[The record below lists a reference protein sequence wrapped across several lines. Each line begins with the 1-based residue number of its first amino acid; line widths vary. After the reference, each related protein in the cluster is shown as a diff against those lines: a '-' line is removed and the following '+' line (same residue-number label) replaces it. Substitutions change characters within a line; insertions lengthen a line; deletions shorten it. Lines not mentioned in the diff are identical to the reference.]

1 MLMMMTTNSTN
12 LCPRS
17 PNKQI
22 NNTYGVGLEAS
33 NETPLVIAAG
43 DGVDDTDKSIWLLL
57 PPSNDVEEVDIS
69 SLSLIASSANLAKS
83 KRFC

>member
-1 MLMMMTTNSTN
+1 
-12 LCPRS
+12 
-17 PNKQI
+17 
-22 NNTYGVGLEAS
+22 
-33 NETPLVIAAG
+33 VIAAG

-57 PPSNDVEEVDIS
+57 PSNDVEEVDIS

>member
-1 MLMMMTTNSTN
+1 M
-12 LCPRS
+12 
-17 PNKQI
+17 
-22 NNTYGVGLEAS
+22 
-33 NETPLVIAAG
+33 IAAG

-83 KRFC
+83 KRFCWLVVFRFCNDNDS